1 MFRDAGDKDTEIS
14 PSTYEDQV
22 IHPGE
27 RLQINSCGEKD
38 HPTGTTGELDIVD
51 VTANDEVIRH
61 FFWDCP
67 WGSKKRTWTVSNPTN
82 SEKWT
87 VESIGAGPVGG
98 ALGTIMIDFLNKP
111 GY

>member
-1 MFRDAGDKDTEIS
+1 MDAGDKDTDIS
-14 PSTYEDQV
+14 PSTYENQV

-27 RLQINSCGEKD
+27 SLQLNSCGNKD

-67 WGSKKRTWTVSNPTN
+67 WGSKKNTWTISESN
-82 SEKWT
+82 SKWI
-87 VESIGAGPVGG
+87 VESTRANLDSG
-98 ALGTIMIDFLNKP
+98 ALGTITVEFFDKP
-111 GY
+111 GL